1 MIKHSDQFKR
11 EVVDEY
17 LEGMLGYRRLAA
29 RHNIASPTVRRW
41 VAAFRIHGDDG
52 LRRKVASYSATFKL
66 SVLEHMWE
74 NGLTYNQAAATFN
87 IRNPTSVGIWDR
99 RYTEGGLEA
108 LALQP
113 RTLSKLNNMK
123 APSSKPDAKP
133 DSERSRDDLLAEL
146 EYLRMENVV
155 LKKLQALVQAQK
167 KDAPKKRK

>member
-1 MIKHSDQFKR
+1 MIKHTDQFKR

-17 LEGMLGYRRLAA
+17 LEGMLGFRRLAA

-41 VAAFRIHGDDG
+41 VSAFRLHGDDG
-52 LRRKVASYSATFKL
+52 LRRKVERYTAAFKL

-74 NGLTYNQAAATFN
+74 NALTYNQAAAVFN

-99 RYTEGGLEA
+99 RYSDGGFEA
-108 LALQP
+108 LAHQP
-113 RTLSKLNNMK
+113 RTLSKINNMK
-123 APSSKPDAKP
+123 VPTSKPDAKP
-133 DSERSRDDLLAEL
+133 DGERSRDDLLEEL